1 VREELEKEPLN
12 EPWSKK
18 YRITKNYGSVE
29 SQTNIT
35 EGGEGDV

>member
-1 VREELEKEPLN
+1 MKKTADQIVDA
-12 EPWSKK
+12 WSKK